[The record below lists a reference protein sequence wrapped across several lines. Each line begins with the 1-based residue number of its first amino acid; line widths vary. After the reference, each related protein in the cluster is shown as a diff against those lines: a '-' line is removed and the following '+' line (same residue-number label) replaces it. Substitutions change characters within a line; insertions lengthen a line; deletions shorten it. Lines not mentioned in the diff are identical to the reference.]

1 MNTSGHENK
10 ENTFNPQHHSFI
22 RRVLFPYSGTEY
34 LTFSQSVRLI
44 LAWVAFFLPGI
55 LILTLTVALLERASL
70 LKLLLALLFALV
82 IDVLTFG
89 ATAWLSIAVNN
100 RAVRIQQARRAQ
112 RTQGMTTTRGGT
124 YGS

>member
-1 MNTSGHENK
+1 MNTSGHEK
-10 ENTFNPQHHSFI
+10 RESTFNPRQHSFI
-22 RRVLFPYSGTEY
+22 RRALFPYSGTEY

-44 LAWVAFFLPGI
+44 LAWIAFFLPGI

-70 LKLLLALLFALV
+70 PKLLLAVLFAIV
-82 IDVLTFG
+82 IDALTFG

-100 RAVRIQQARRAQ
+100 RAVRIQQARHAQ
-112 RTQGMTTTRGGT
+112 RTQEMTTRGGN